1 MNFFQQRNLTLNN
14 IQKCILDALNKVA
27 FKDDVQVVDQVA
39 MKRFGEE
46 DKVIVVIE
54 EIGLTMQSI

>member
-1 MNFFQQRNLTLNN
+1 MRSRVL
-14 IQKCILDALNKVA
+14 ASPLNKVA